1 MTKIPLIIDTD
12 LTADDVVAIAM
23 AANCE
28 KFDIRAITCYG
39 EWFMETVQLRN
50 SLGLDCPVCWGAM
63 KPLFRQESDVDIYG
77 TLQPDFDGNTRINPK
92 DEEYPWDKIYAE
104 SVKAEGSLE
113 ILTLGPVTNIAQTI
127 LRYPQIK
134 PLINHI
140 FCFAGSGYSG
150 NVAPYSEYNAW
161 ADPDAL
167 KILFDSGIAVT
178 MCGLDSVEPCALGR
192 EELAE
197 IYPINDTVKTVVDMY
212 RKSADDEILLP
223 AAAAASCYINYDVIS
238 VKEFYVAVET
248 KGTLAL
254 GQTVVD
260 RLGKYKKVPNIK
272 VVVSS
277 SKNQFLNNLKRITE
291 QI

>member
-12 LTADDVVAIAM
+12 LTTDDVVAIAV

-63 KPLFRQESDVDIYG
+63 KPLFRQENDVDIYG
-77 TLQPDFDGNTRINPK
+77 SMQPDFDGNTRINPK
-92 DEEYPWDKIYAE
+92 DEEYPWDKIYSEA
-104 SVKAEGSLE
+104 VKAEGGLE

-134 PLINHI
+134 PLIKRI

-167 KILFDSGIAVT
+167 KIVFDSGIDVT
-178 MCGLDSVEPCALGR
+178 MCGLDGIEPCALNS
-192 EELAE
+192 EDLSE
-197 IYPINDTVKTVVDMY
+197 IYPINETVKNVVDMY
-212 RKSADDEILLP
+212 RRTAGDEVQIP
-223 AAAAASCYINYDVIS
+223 AVAAVSCYISCDTTPT
-238 VKEFYVAVET
+238 KDFYVAVET

-277 SKNQFLNNLKRITE
+277 SKNQFLQNLKTVAE
-291 QI
+291 

>member
-12 LTADDVVAIAM
+12 LTTDDVVAIAM
-23 AANCE
+23 TANCE
-28 KFDIRAITCYG
+28 KFDIKAISCYG

-63 KPLFRQESDVDIYG
+63 KPLFKQENDTDIYG
-77 TLQPDFDGNTRINPK
+77 SMQPDFDGNTRINPK
-92 DEEYPWDKIYAE
+92 DEEYPWDRIYSEAI
-104 SVKAEGSLE
+104 KAEGNLE

-134 PLINHI
+134 QLIKHI
-140 FCFAGSGYSG
+140 FCFAGSGYVG

-161 ADPDAL
+161 TDPDAL
-167 KILFDSGIAVT
+167 KIVFDSGIAVT
-178 MCGLDSVEPCALGR
+178 MCGLDGIENCAVGK

-197 IYPINDTVKTVVDMY
+197 IYPINGTVKAVIDMY
-212 RKSADDEILLP
+212 RKNSKEELCIP
-223 AAAAASCYINYDVIS
+223 AAAATSCYMEYDTTHI
-238 VKEFYVAVET
+238 KDFYVAVET

-260 RLGKYKKVPNIK
+260 RLGKYKKQPNIK
-272 VVVSS
+272 VVTGS
-277 SKNQFLNNLKRITE
+277 SKQQFLHNLKTVSE
-291 QI
+291 

>member
-12 LTADDVVAIAM
+12 LTTDDVVAIAM
-23 AANCE
+23 MANCE
-28 KFDIRAITCYG
+28 KFDIKAITCYG

-63 KPLFRQESDVDIYG
+63 KPLFKQENDEDIYG
-77 TLQPDFDGNTRINPK
+77 SMQPDFDGNTRINTK
-92 DEEYPWDKIYAE
+92 DEEYPWDKIYSEAI
-104 SVKAEGSLE
+104 KAEGNLE

-134 PLINHI
+134 PLIKHI
-140 FCFAGSGYSG
+140 FCFAGSGYVG

-161 ADPDAL
+161 TDPDAL
-167 KILFDSGIAVT
+167 KIVFDSGIAVT
-178 MCGLDSVEPCALGR
+178 MCGLDGIENCSVGK

-197 IYPINDTVKTVVDMY
+197 IYPINDTVKSVIDSY
-212 RKSADDEILLP
+212 RKNDKEELCIP
-223 AAAAASCYINYDVIS
+223 AAAATSCYMEYDTTHI
-238 VKEFYVAVET
+238 KDFYVAVET

-260 RLGKYKKVPNIK
+260 RLGKYKKQPNIK
-272 VVVSS
+272 VVTDS
-277 SKNQFLNNLKRITE
+277 SKQQFLHNLKTVSE
-291 QI
+291 